1 MRIDITCQGSNYKP
15 INELEDF
22 QGALKSID
30 KKSME
35 KLQRSILKHGFS
47 FPVMVWGSKIMDGHH
62 RIRAVRE
69 LLDRG
74 YVIDDIPVVEIHAED
89 EAEAG
94 RKLLALNSQYAGMT
108 EQGLHD
114 FLETKEIDIDDIM
127 EDLNLPDIN
136 IDDFLKNLD
145 GDPDPDKNGGEKTEL
160 IKDGSLSD
168 LAPSNA
174 ERKTFEGKKVII
186 EFSGGKDSSAS
197 AAWCKYFFPDNEIVL
212 NYADLGADYVSMPK
226 FLHEFAED
234 IGLSLVV
241 SRSGQSIHNMFM
253 GKGDWP
259 RFSHPYCHN
268 LLHQALDGYL
278 RTYNPADVV
287 VVRGGRMSE
296 KAAASKVNTDRFLQ
310 ISRNKEYVYFQP
322 LYFAGK
328 GVGET
333 IIEAQGLPLWPG
345 YSYGLQRTC
354 CRICPGQ
361 RPVTYASIRRN
372 FPDVW
377 QELMWLQDRFG
388 PGCWNDPVNNQGQGE
403 LVYLADKGESELAA
417 GDYATMY

>member
-174 ERKTFEGKKVII
+174 ERKTFEGKKSNNRVFRR
-186 EFSGGKDSSAS
+186 E
-197 AAWCKYFFPDNEIVL
+197 
-212 NYADLGADYVSMPK
+212 
-226 FLHEFAED
+226 
-234 IGLSLVV
+234 
-241 SRSGQSIHNMFM
+241 
-253 GKGDWP
+253 
-259 RFSHPYCHN
+259 RF
-268 LLHQALDGYL
+268 
-278 RTYNPADVV
+278 
-287 VVRGGRMSE
+287 
-296 KAAASKVNTDRFLQ
+296 
-310 ISRNKEYVYFQP
+310 I
-322 LYFAGK
+322 
-328 GVGET
+328 
-333 IIEAQGLPLWPG
+333 
-345 YSYGLQRTC
+345 
-354 CRICPGQ
+354 
-361 RPVTYASIRRN
+361 
-372 FPDVW
+372 
-377 QELMWLQDRFG
+377 RFG
-388 PGCWNDPVNNQGQGE
+388 G
-403 LVYLADKGESELAA
+403 LV
-417 GDYATMY
+417 